1 MKIIEL
7 FCLIYINVILSIH
20 SKFIC
25 NVDKVSSNFTL
36 IKENN
41 KNKINQKNKRK
52 ISSDDENKEYE
63 PIRIYFS
70 LQNIRNNI
78 YGLVNFISSNYNEEL
93 LNRIFLYLENTK
105 TYLEKLIMVK
115 RRSEVISVSL
125 EDQNKELSL
134 KGDDTALNNGIQT
147 DLVIIPVYMSES
159 QTNTITIENYRRDI
173 NTNRVIISKLNIPA
187 QYLNDAKL
195 TQFEAETILLHEITH
210 ILGFQ
215 YESFYY
221 FPGGLTNVV
230 RNITDSNGIKRYYII
245 TPTVVKKAKEY
256 YGCKT
261 LIGLELENQENLN
274 IPSSHW
280 ESRILLGEY
289 MNAELYTPEVVI
301 SDFTLALLEDSGWYK
316 VNYYTGGLM
325 RFGKNKGSNF
335 LNYNCPNANRESLYK
350 NEFFGYTDI
359 NNPSCTSGRLS
370 RTYCLSKSYSESDF
384 RGIGGLYKNADYC
397 YTFYFRQAEENIQQ
411 YIGNCKIG
419 KGDYGSNI
427 EYKDLNNNIIKIK
440 NGDLENILGE
450 VYSDK
455 SFCVL
460 SEVYDIYN
468 TTTKNFGGI
477 IHPMCYEMFC
487 SDTTLTIKIK
497 EQYVACPRQGGRV
510 EIFNNTNFTLKG
522 YIYCPDYNLIC
533 TGSVICNDLFDCI
546 KKNSTSLSPNYTYTV
561 SGETS
566 SQKISEIKL
575 LTTSEGFEMSLNNGL
590 CPLNCAQCDINKKCK
605 KCRNGYNVIV
615 KTNET
620 NNPTIC
626 DNNNIDI
633 SKGYFLDDNAYYPCF
648 EFCEKCDNAF
658 SCNKCDNDHLLNNNK
673 TICFN
678 PISNCNQY
686 NDNDFSCQKCNQG
699 YAFLEK
705 ERRIC
710 YNNINKE
717 FYFTLDEGISY
728 YPCDTNIKNC
738 EKCQNKNNSCSQC
751 KSGFYFLENNR
762 TFCFSGLNLSK
773 YYTNDTG
780 ISYSLCNK
788 TISNC
793 EKCNL
798 YNNYLS
804 LRCNLCEEN
813 YYFLETK
820 RDKCYNNLVLD
831 EYYTEDNGIS
841 YYPCDSNYFPKCK
854 KCLNSKTTCEKCIE
868 DYYFIGTNKNKC
880 EYISSNDLNKYFSED
895 NNISYH
901 LCNSS
906 MEGCE
911 QCLNRN
917 QCTKCSPN
925 YYFLENIRNKC
936 YKLNIS
942 HYYKEG
948 ESYFPCNAA
957 ITNCDICTNNSL
969 CILCSK
975 NYYFLGNIRNQCYTG
990 LNLDKYYTLDKGISY
1005 FLCNNKLQNCD
1016 ECLNDKICTKCLPN
1030 YFFKEFDNTK
1040 CYLENELF
1048 INKTYYRYND
1058 TLFRK
1063 CSDNILNCETCSN
1076 GKECDICSRGYYFI
1090 DDDKTKCINL
1100 RNIDLERYYLYDE
1113 HNYHICSSLIDNC
1126 EKCKGTHCLLCGENY
1141 TLVNNDYTRCY
1152 LANNYKTG
1160 YYLDKRNNMVFPC
1173 IDNCDVCENNFQCTK
1188 CTGNYSL
1195 LGDGVFCGSCI
1206 SFVVNINYE
1215 LNKENIEKLILEYIN
1230 DYKEEYDIAVLY
1242 ANNNYSVLIYR
1253 TYQCTELLLKEHY
1266 FQVNTKDLEEKI
1278 NKRFNKQGNS
1288 FIYYF
1293 IIYNYQSYFGV
1304 YDLDINQQYDLDKDC
1319 PTCIRSEYDINNN
1332 YIFESNN
1339 LLGQIASKIVS
1350 EYNINILNASEPYF
1364 NDICKNMK
1372 IAKID
1377 IPMEKR
1383 RQLFYYGN
1391 YLNKIACLGDDCDII
1406 NISYDTNLAECK
1418 CKFNFNY
1425 DKLNIGNNSTQKL
1438 NQGLEDITDNE
1449 FKSISD
1455 SNPFPI
1461 FACQK
1466 EAFSSKNIKSNKSLF
1481 IGIGFIFIQLI
1492 AFLVLFIN
1500 FCLRKNFIKN
1510 LDNNFKEIIA
1520 SPPIKDLLSLK
1531 KKFSYKEDQ
1540 EQKVQDK
1547 DLNDFNEIDDD
1558 ADKEKK
1564 IQDRDEE
1571 EEEFEEEENENF
1583 FENENSNYIKSEI
1596 NINNS
1601 NSNNSNNNSNNNI
1614 SNNNSNNNLNG
1625 TELLSGENSLEFNS
1639 DKKGKSGIFL
1649 TQKKYSKFNFELG
1662 DINNDKFTNNPPDDS
1677 KNIKNLKTNSNTHY
1691 KKSND
1696 INVIIYKNNKK
1707 NQNIDKSKNE
1717 EKIIDNSTIKNN
1729 SKIFNS
1735 DNKNN
1740 NMNYSKDSSNSF
1752 TEENPENINN
1762 DINVLKSNS
1771 LIEEQKDKTEEK
1783 KSQKNSRKISI
1794 KSETSHNNNDI
1805 NNSED
1810 NSSSKNSLKDSKNLL
1825 LAIKKNN
1832 KNNKTNNLKNSSDSS
1847 DEDKKDRKNKNNK
1860 NSMNNSRNTKD
1871 LILKKNKIDNVES
1884 SNNNQNI
1891 STQNRM
1897 KTLEDQNDIENNNIK
1912 IIKRNSSQSQAS
1924 FISKSEDEDIY
1935 YSIKLIKKRL
1945 QYDFLSLYEGR
1956 KKDKRSFCD
1965 IYCHLLTL
1973 KQPILDLLS
1982 DITALELNRSFVPFS
1997 MKVTRF
2003 LFFLG
2008 FNFFLNSL
2016 FLTQKYFTKKYNF
2029 FNEKYSLELTEENYN
2044 KINNKEQFIFAL
2056 EHCIIYSVI
2065 CFIILMLVQ
2074 FLINYLFFNLRK
2086 KVWIIIRQCNNEKKE
2101 EIREV
2106 NIFFLKYNTYYLIIT
2121 SINFIFMLLFFYY
2134 LINFSQV
2141 YIGGYIDYIT
2151 GGFMTWIMLQVFPF
2165 ITCFIS
2171 TILRK
2176 CGIKTGSSKLYK
2188 LNQVYAF

>member
-7 FCLIYINVILSIH
+7 FCLIYINLIISIH
-20 SKFIC
+20 SKIIC
-25 NVDKVSSNFTL
+25 NVAKVSSNITL
-36 IKENN
+36 IKNNN
-41 KNKINQKNKRK
+41 KDKNNSKNKRK
-52 ISSDDENKEYE
+52 ISSDDEDNEYE

-70 LQNIRNNI
+70 LQEIRDNIF
-78 YGLVNFISSNYNEEL
+78 GLVQYISNTYNETL
-93 LNRIFLYLENTK
+93 LNRIFSYLDNTK
-105 TYLEKLIMVK
+105 TYLEKLIRVK
-115 RRSEVISVSL
+115 KRTEVISVSID
-125 EDQNKELSL
+125 DQKKKLNLL
-134 KGDDTALNNGIQT
+134 RGDSALNNGIQA
-147 DLVIIPVYMSES
+147 DLVIIPVYQTGS
-159 QTNTITIENYRRDI
+159 QINTIYVENYRRD
-173 NTNRVIISKLNIPA
+173 NKTNRVIISKLNIPSE
-187 QYLNDAKL
+187 YMNDPKV
-195 TQFEAETILLHEITH
+195 TQFEVETILLHEITH

-215 YESFYY
+215 YESFPY

-230 RNITDSNGIKRYYII
+230 RNITDSNGNKRYYII
-245 TPTVVKKAKEY
+245 TPTVVQKAKEY
-256 YGCKT
+256 YGYGCET

-280 ESRILLGEY
+280 ESKILLGEY
-289 MNAELYTPEVVI
+289 MNAEQYTPEVVI

-316 VNYYTGGLM
+316 VNYFTGGLM
-325 RFGKNKGSNF
+325 RFGKNKGCNF
-335 LNYNCPNANRESLYK
+335 LNYICPSDNRESLYK
-350 NEFFGYTDI
+350 NEFFGYSDI

-370 RTYCLSKSYSESDF
+370 RTYCLSQSYSGSDF
-384 RGIGGLYKNADYC
+384 RGIGGLFKNADYC
-397 YTFYFRQAEENIQQ
+397 YTFYFRQEEENIQQ

-427 EYKDLNNNIIKIK
+427 AYKDYNNNQIKIK

-450 VYSDK
+450 VYSDN

-460 SEVYDIYN
+460 SEVYDLYN
-468 TTTKNFGGI
+468 TSTKNFGGI
-477 IHPMCYEMFC
+477 IHPICYEMFC
-487 SDTTLTIKIK
+487 SETTLTIKIK
-497 EQYVACPRQGGRV
+497 EQYIACPRQGGKV

-533 TGSVICNDLFDCI
+533 TGSVICNDIFDCI

-566 SQKISEIKL
+566 SQKITEIKS
-575 LTTSEGFEMSLNNGL
+575 LTPTEGYEMSLNNGL

-615 KTNET
+615 KTNEA

-633 SKGYFLDDNAYYPCF
+633 SKGYFLYDNAYYPCF
-648 EFCEKCDNAF
+648 EFCEECENAF
-658 SCNKCDNDHLLNNNK
+658 SCNKCDSNHLLNNNK

-678 PISNCNQY
+678 PISNCNKY
-686 NDNDFSCQKCNQG
+686 NDNDFSCQKCNEG

-717 FYFTLDEGISY
+717 SHFTLDEGISY
-728 YPCDTNIKNC
+728 YPCDTNIKSC

-773 YYTNDTG
+773 YYTTDNG
-780 ISYSLCNK
+780 ISFFLCNK
-788 TISNC
+788 TIPNC
-793 EKCNL
+793 EKCSL
-798 YNNYLS
+798 YNNQLS
-804 LRCNLCEEN
+804 LRCDLCEEN
-813 YYFLETK
+813 YYFLENK
-820 RDKCYNNLVLD
+820 RDKCYNNFILD

-854 KCLNSKTTCEKCIE
+854 KCLNSKTSCEKCIE

-880 EYISSNDLNKYFSED
+880 QYISKNDLNKYFSED
-895 NNISYH
+895 NNISYYS
-901 LCNSS
+901 CNST

-911 QCLNRN
+911 QCSHRN
-917 QCTKCSPN
+917 LCTRCSPN
-925 YYFLENIRNKC
+925 FHFLENIRNRC

-948 ESYFPCNAA
+948 EAYFPCNTA
-957 ITNCDICTNNSL
+957 IENCDICTNKSF

-975 NYYFLGNIRNQCYTG
+975 NFYFLENVRNQCYTS
-990 LNLDKYYTLDKGISY
+990 LNLDKYYTLDNGISY
-1005 FLCNNKLQNCD
+1005 FLCSNKLQNCD
-1016 ECLNDKICTKCLPN
+1016 ECQNDKICTKCLPN

-1040 CYLENELF
+1040 CYLENELY

-1058 TLFRK
+1058 TFFRR

-1076 GKECDICSRGYYFI
+1076 GRECDLCFRGYYFI
-1090 DDDKTKCINL
+1090 DDDKTKCINF

-1113 HNYHICSSLIDNC
+1113 HNYHICSTLIDNC
-1126 EKCKGTHCLLCGENY
+1126 EKCNGTHCLSCGENY
-1141 TLVNNDYTRCY
+1141 TLVNNDYSRCY

-1160 YYLDKRNNMVFPC
+1160 YYLDKKNNMVFPC

-1215 LNKENIEKLILEYIN
+1215 LNKENIDKLILEYIN
-1230 DYKEEYDIAVLY
+1230 DYNEEYDVAVLY
-1242 ANNNYSVLIYR
+1242 SNNNYSVLMYR
-1253 TYQCTELLLKEHY
+1253 TYQCTEKLLNERY

-1278 NKRFNKQGNS
+1278 NKRFNKHGNS

-1350 EYNINILNASEPYF
+1350 EYNINILNSSDPYF
-1364 NDICKNMK
+1364 NDVCQNLNL
-1372 IAKID
+1372 AKID
-1377 IPMEKR
+1377 MPLEKR

-1406 NISYDTNLAECK
+1406 NISYDSNLAECK

-1425 DKLNIGNNSTQKL
+1425 NKLNIGNNSTQKL
-1438 NQGLEDITDNE
+1438 NQGLGSDSDDE
-1449 FKSISD
+1449 FKSIPE

-1461 FACQK
+1461 FACQN
-1466 EAFSSKNIKSNKSLF
+1466 EAFSSKNIKSNKNLF
-1481 IGIGFIFIQLI
+1481 IGIGFIFIQLV

-1500 FCLRKNFIKN
+1500 FCLKKNFIKN
-1510 LDNNFKEIIA
+1510 LDNNFKEEIA

-1547 DLNDFNEIDDD
+1547 DINDFNEIDND

-1564 IQDRDEE
+1564 VQDRDEE
-1571 EEEFEEEENENF
+1571 EEEFEEESENF
-1583 FENENSNYIKSEI
+1583 FENENSNYINSEI
-1596 NINNS
+1596 NI
-1601 NSNNSNNNSNNNI
+1601 
-1614 SNNNSNNNLNG
+1614 NNSNNNLNG
-1625 TELLSGENSLEFNS
+1625 TELLSEENSLEFNS

-1662 DINNDKFTNNPPDDS
+1662 DINNDRFSNKISDS
-1677 KNIKNLKTNSNTHY
+1677 KNMKNLKTNSNTHY

-1696 INVIIYKNNKK
+1696 INNIINKNNKK
-1707 NQNIDKSKNE
+1707 NKNVDKSKNE
-1717 EKIIDNSTIKNN
+1717 ENNLDNSTIKNN

-1762 DINVLKSNS
+1762 NINVFKSNS
-1771 LIEEQKDKTEEK
+1771 LIEEPKDKNEEK
-1783 KSQKNSRKISI
+1783 KSHKNSRKILI
-1794 KSETSHNNNDI
+1794 KSEASKSNKDINNNDNN
-1805 NNSED
+1805 NNSDD
-1810 NSSSKNSLKDSKNLL
+1810 NSNSKNSLKDSKNLL
-1825 LAIKKNN
+1825 LAVKKNN
-1832 KNNKTNNLKNSSDSS
+1832 KKNKANNLKNSSDYSI
-1847 DEDKKDRKNKNNK
+1847 EDKKDKNKKIN
-1860 NSMNNSRNTKD
+1860 MNNSRNTKD
-1871 LILKKNKIDNVES
+1871 LMLKKNKIDNVES

-1912 IIKRNSSQSQAS
+1912 IIKRNSSQSQSS

-1935 YSIKLIKKRL
+1935 SSIKLMKKRL

-1973 KQPILDLLS
+1973 KQPILDLFS
-1982 DITALELNRSFVPFS
+1982 DINVLELNKSFVPFS
-1997 MKVTRF
+1997 MKVIRF
-2003 LFFLG
+2003 LFFIG

-2016 FLTQKYFTKKYNF
+2016 FLTQKYFKKKYNF

-2044 KINNKEQFIFAL
+2044 KINTKEQFIYAL
-2056 EHCIIYSVI
+2056 EHCIIYSLI
-2065 CFIILMLVQ
+2065 CFIIIMLVQ

-2086 KVWIIIRQCNNEKKE
+2086 KVCIIIRQCNNEKKE

-2141 YIGGYIDYIT
+2141 YIGGYIDFIT

-2171 TILRK
+2171 TILRI
-2176 CGIKTGSSKLYK
+2176 CGMKTKSSKLYK